1 MTSELDL
8 PLLPSAEQIRRREFA
23 TIRRG
28 YDPDQVRDYLLQVAA
43 QVEILEQE
51 LRDARLKT
59 SAGRPSTD
67 VSPGERLAAETA
79 AAPSQ
84 QRADDVYEQLAKR
97 FSGLI
102 ATADKE
108 ASRIVDDAKAESS
121 RIVDRARSEADRI
134 RVDAQA
140 RAEEAR
146 QQGNEALDKA
156 REEAQ
161 RILAG
166 LSHRRESLVSQMDE
180 MRGKLLSVARDLE
193 SALSESGPH
202 GPRPDPQTTTY
213 RPTPASTSASSPV
226 SPSTPSPGSSSTS
239 QPTPSTRPSEQR
251 TPSFSSAP
259 SGAQTS
265 DDPVDPRYEDLWVS
279 PPASSREDP
288 NGTPRSS
295 SQSTPTQ
302 GTPQGPPR
310 STVDIPDLAA
320 IDVDFDDERRND

>member
-51 LRDARLKT
+51 LREARLKQT
-59 SAGRPSTD
+59 TAGPPSMESAA
-67 VSPGERLAAETA
+67 GERMAADSSGGQT
-79 AAPSQ
+79 PS

-108 ASRIVDDAKAESS
+108 ASRIVDEAKAEST
-121 RIVDRARSEADRI
+121 RIIDRARSEADRI

-161 RILAG
+161 RILSG

-202 GPRPDPQTTTY
+202 GPRPDAQTTTY
-213 RPTPASTSASSPV
+213 RPGPSAGTGSSAASSQPAPAPEPAPSTSPV
-226 SPSTPSPGSSSTS
+226 PPATRATPEPSTPTFTGASSG
-239 QPTPSTRPSEQR
+239 PTKQ
-251 TPSFSSAP
+251 
-259 SGAQTS
+259 

-279 PPASSREDP
+279 PPTNSREDP
-288 NGTPRSS
+288 K
-295 SQSTPTQ
+295 
-302 GTPQGPPR
+302 

-320 IDVDFDDERRND
+320 IDVDFDDERRSD